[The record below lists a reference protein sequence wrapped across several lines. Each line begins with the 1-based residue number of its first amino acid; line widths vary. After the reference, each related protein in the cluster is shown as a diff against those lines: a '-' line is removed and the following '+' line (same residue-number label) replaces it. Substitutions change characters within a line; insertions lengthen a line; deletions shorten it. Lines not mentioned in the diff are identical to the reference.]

1 MSAKKCC
8 ELVSAIQS
16 NDLKKFKVL
25 LKSRKISRLPNPT
38 ENYRLIKTAIN
49 QKRRAIVDELIK
61 KRVEVKS
68 YIQRPTSKLL
78 HTTVRFGQLKL
89 VKKLISRRTPL
100 HIAAKYGNFKIM
112 EVLLKNGA
120 NVRSVVL
127 EKIEFGFTPLHFECR
142 GKHMKCI
149 KLLLKFSNNVGV
161 VIPGTIEP
169 IHIAVILLHSKMVSL
184 LLNNGANVNARF
196 RDEFYPMLGF
206 NLNYRIEEE
215 NFTLL
220 LCAISQRS
228 IKISQLLLEHG
239 ADISKKSYLMSIT
252 PLIEAVETNDPKMI
266 RFILDNGGIS
276 QVNEYSAK
284 GSSPLHHVIT
294 NADTLASPYGDV
306 QIHFVAEKLEIF
318 DILVAAGADL
328 NAKVKDCYDWTI
340 LELAIHFGFRQI
352 VDYILY
358 KTDFDSSH
366 LDYSTV
372 KIAQFHDFMLTE
384 DITSLEYI
392 DEWRHEFKVITYNL
406 IFEILRREAISL
418 FKNEETIKRLDQQ
431 PGHIN
436 VTEEEHQKIMKEM
449 KNQIHQVVC
458 EMKRNFAFNEN
469 IQELCMRD
477 YKEKY
482 SIYYNLL
489 KKKFEYALERCDFVN
504 NAVEYLDALF
514 KDSNHLPYYCYETI
528 VNNFNDEELKAF
540 VSIM

>member
-458 EMKRNFAFNEN
+458 EMKS
-469 IQELCMRD
+469 
-477 YKEKY
+477 EK
-482 SIYYNLL
+482 IG
-489 KKKFEYALERCDFVN
+489 
-504 NAVEYLDALF
+504 
-514 KDSNHLPYYCYETI
+514 DSKIT
-528 VNNFNDEELKAF
+528 F
-540 VSIM
+540 